1 MKYKTSEFEQF
12 KSEQIKKIQN
22 RKKYSEIYE
31 RNATKKSI
39 YGGRRFLGITP
50 KGKDIWAL
58 MKYDKFKR
66 ELILKTSSG
75 FDELFNDNAKLAT
88 SRVDLKL
95 NEKKP
100 DNLNL
105 LAQLNS
111 NRKNAG
117 GQVSYI
123 TLEYIQKLVSIVD
136 SKNSIAFI
144 KGQPTSLLFQY
155 VASIVYPG
163 DLDELSG
170 FRWMDVVKIWELPSG
185 PYFTIDSFAK
195 TVDD

>member
-1 MKYKTSEFEQF
+1 
-12 KSEQIKKIQN
+12 
-22 RKKYSEIYE
+22 
-31 RNATKKSI
+31 
-39 YGGRRFLGITP
+39 
-50 KGKDIWAL
+50 

-95 NEKKP
+95 NEKP

-123 TLEYIQKLVSIVD
+123 TLEYIQK
-136 SKNSIAFI
+136 
-144 KGQPTSLLFQY
+144 SL
-155 VASIVYPG
+155 
-163 DLDELSG
+163 
-170 FRWMDVVKIWELPSG
+170 
-185 PYFTIDSFAK
+185 
-195 TVDD
+195 